1 MKTQIL
7 IRIATALVPAAVVLL
22 AGCVQKPEE
31 MTATT
36 LGSQVIVADTTLADL
51 IWQEEEI
58 FERTYKYANLEIHY
72 LNETDMFDR
81 FLNDTIKTIIAT
93 RQLSAGERAFLRTSQ
108 QITNPREFPFATS
121 AIAFIAGRA
130 ARDTALVYEEL
141 VASLR
146 DTASGKV
153 FVIEDARSGI
163 GAAMLNLTGLEKLPP
178 HIYALRNKDDV
189 LAYVNRDDRAI
200 GIIDY
205 SAISDSDEP
214 YTKRVLAEATLLGI
228 SRPADSTQFGFVRP
242 YQYNLQDRKYPF
254 TRDLYV
260 ISKSGKTDVG
270 IGFASFIAGE
280 IGQKIILKAG
290 LLPKYQSERVLEIG
304 PVEDIKVVK

>member
-1 MKTQIL
+1 
-7 IRIATALVPAAVVLL
+7 VL
-22 AGCVQKPEE
+22 
-31 MTATT
+31 
-36 LGSQVIVADTTLADL
+36 D
-51 IWQEEEI
+51 
-58 FERTYKYANLEIHY
+58 
-72 LNETDMFDR
+72 
-81 FLNDTIKTIIAT
+81 
-93 RQLSAGERAFLRTSQ
+93 
-108 QITNPREFPFATS
+108 
-121 AIAFIAGRA
+121 
-130 ARDTALVYEEL
+130 
-141 VASLR
+141 
-146 DTASGKV
+146 
-153 FVIEDARSGI
+153 
-163 GAAMLNLTGLEKLPP
+163 
-178 HIYALRNKDDV
+178 
-189 LAYVNRDDRAI
+189 YVNRDDRAI

-290 LLPKYQSERVLEIG
+290 LLPRYQSERVLEIG